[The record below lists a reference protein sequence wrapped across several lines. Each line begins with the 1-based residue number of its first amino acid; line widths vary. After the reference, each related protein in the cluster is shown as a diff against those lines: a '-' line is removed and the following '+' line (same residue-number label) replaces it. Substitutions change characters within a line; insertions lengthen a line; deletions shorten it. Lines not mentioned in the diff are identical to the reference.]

1 MDGKTRFWKET
12 VSCFVYTTWARSN
25 LFIDSGGETNGHRK
39 AEELNE
45 SDSPFHPQ
53 LQIEKPSSFCK
64 HALKKERQ
72 LVHVA

>member
-1 MDGKTRFWKET
+1 VYAEIWDKEDMDGDTR
-12 VSCFVYTTWARSN
+12 YTTWGRSS
-25 LFIDSGGETNGHRK
+25 LFIDSGGETNDHRK
-39 AEELNE
+39 ADELNE
-45 SDSPFHPQ
+45 SDGSFHPQ